1 MSFSCHCHQRLSC
14 ISHVPA
20 YFRSSHVDKKKF
32 GSYMPLQTTM
42 TPFTSAN
49 MNKNISINK
58 DKHGRQ
64 TRITRNDYEMI
75 KWKMQ

>member
-1 MSFSCHCHQRLSC
+1 
-14 ISHVPA
+14 
-20 YFRSSHVDKKKF
+20 
-32 GSYMPLQTTM
+32 MPLQTTM